1 MGPLE
6 GVRIVELAGI
16 GPAPFCAMLLSD
28 MGAEVIRLDRAAN
41 VGHDDSRVGGPPGE
55 EYRFNLLARGRRN
68 IAIDLKRKAGA
79 EAALRLIDKADAL
92 IEGFRP
98 GVMERLG
105 LGPDICLARNKK
117 LVYGRMTGWG
127 QDGPIAHTAGHDIN
141 YISLSG
147 VLYSI
152 GEAGGPPVPPLNLV
166 GDFGGGALYLAMGVL
181 AGIISARAT
190 GQGQVI
196 DCSMVEGS
204 ASLMTMM
211 YAALASGA
219 WNEERGANR
228 TDGGAHYYRVYE
240 TQDGEHV
247 SVGSIEPQFYT
258 LLLQHTGLEGEPLP
272 EQTDRLHWPE
282 MQQRLQRI
290 FKQKT
295 RAEWTEIMEQTDIC
309 FAPVLR
315 MSEAL
320 KHPHNRHRQSFVEID
335 GIPQPAPAPRFLG
348 TPTRVQHPP
357 ARIGQHTDAVLKDWG
372 FSAAEIAEL
381 HRSGGVAS
389 AK

>member
-16 GPAPFCAMLLSD
+16 GPAPFCAMLLAD
-28 MGAEVIRLDRAAN
+28 MGAEVIRVDRAAN

-68 IAIDLKRKAGA
+68 IAIDLKNKAGA

-219 WNEERGANR
+219 WTEQRGANR
-228 TDGGAHYYRVYE
+228 TDGGAHYYHVYE
-240 TQDGEHV
+240 TKDGEHI
-247 SVGSIEPQFYT
+247 SVGSIEPQFYA
-258 LLLQHTGLEGEPLP
+258 LLLQHTGLEGEALP
-272 EQTDRLHWPE
+272 EQTDRAHWPE
-282 MQQRLQRI
+282 MQQRLART
-290 FKQKT
+290 FKTKT

-320 KHPHNRHRQSFVEID
+320 AHPHNVHRESFVEID
-335 GIPQPAPAPRFLG
+335 GIPQPTPAPRFLG
-348 TPTRVQHPP
+348 TPARVQRPP
-357 ARIGQHTDAVLKDWG
+357 ARIGEHTDAILKDWG
-372 FSAAEIAEL
+372 FSAAEIADL
-381 HRSGGVAS
+381 HRAGAVKS
-389 AK
+389 AI